1 VFKAV
6 RGVYLLVCK
15 ETGKQY
21 VGSAQGE
28 ETLWGRFIA
37 FATTGRG
44 GNVELRRR
52 GVKPYQI
59 SVMEIVNSDRDI
71 ELLDAA
77 WKQKLL
83 RRQ

>member
-44 GNVELRRR
+44 GNV
-52 GVKPYQI
+52 
-59 SVMEIVNSDRDI
+59 
-71 ELLDAA
+71 
-77 WKQKLL
+77 
-83 RRQ
+83 